1 VRQVTASGQTVDEA
15 VQTALEQL
23 NTTRD
28 QVEIEVIDEGNKGI
42 FGLFGSKPAVVNVT
56 VQKNQVEETEK
67 FILEVAKHMNIDVDI
82 HTIVTD
88 NHVTFELSGEK
99 IAILIGRRGQT
110 LNAFQY
116 LIQLVI
122 NRSGED
128 FYRITL
134 DAEGYRKRREDTL
147 IRLAKRMGEKA
158 IKLNR
163 KVTLEPM
170 PPYERKII
178 HQALQDEDV
187 KTYSEGAEPNRNIV
201 IEP

>member
-1 VRQVTASGQTVDEA
+1 MKQITASGQTVDEA

-28 QVEIEVIDEGNKGI
+28 QVDIEIIDEGNKGI

-56 VQKNQVEETEK
+56 VRKNQVEEAEN
-67 FILEVAKHMNIDVDI
+67 FIREVATHMNISIDI
-82 HTIVTD
+82 KTTVKD
-88 NHVTFELSGEK
+88 NHVTFELSGDK
-99 IAILIGRRGQT
+99 IALLIGRRGQT

-122 NRSGED
+122 NRSGQD

-134 DAEGYRKRREDTL
+134 DAEGYRKRREETL
-147 IRLAKRMGEKA
+147 IRLAERMGQKA
-158 IKLNR
+158 LQLNR
-163 KVTLEPM
+163 KVKLEPM

-178 HQALQDEDV
+178 HQSLQDKDV
-187 KTYSEGAEPNRNIV
+187 KTYSEGVEPNRHIV

>member
-1 VRQVTASGQTVDEA
+1 VKQITASGQTVDEA

-28 QVEIEVIDEGNKGI
+28 QVDIEIIDEGNKGI

-56 VQKNQVEETEK
+56 VRKNQVEEAEN
-67 FILEVAKHMNIDVDI
+67 FIREVATHMNISIDI
-82 HTIVTD
+82 KTTVKD
-88 NHVTFELSGEK
+88 NHVTFELSGDK
-99 IAILIGRRGQT
+99 IALLIGRRGQT

-122 NRSGED
+122 NRSGQD

-134 DAEGYRKRREDTL
+134 DAEGYRKRREETL
-147 IRLAKRMGEKA
+147 IRLAERMGQKA
-158 IKLNR
+158 LQLNR
-163 KVTLEPM
+163 KVKLEPM

-178 HQALQDEDV
+178 HQSLQDKDV
-187 KTYSEGAEPNRNIV
+187 KTYSEGVEPNRHIV

>member
-1 VRQVTASGQTVDEA
+1 MKQITASGQTVDEA

-28 QVEIEVIDEGNKGI
+28 QVDIEIIDEGNKGI

-56 VQKNQVEETEK
+56 VRKNQVEEAEK
-67 FILEVAKHMNIDVDI
+67 FIREVASHMNISIDI
-82 HTIVTD
+82 QTTVKD
-88 NHVTFELSGEK
+88 NHVTFELSGDK
-99 IAILIGRRGQT
+99 IALLIGRRGQT

-122 NRSGED
+122 NRSGHE

-134 DAEGYRKRREDTL
+134 DAEGYRKRREETL
-147 IRLAKRMGEKA
+147 MKLAERMGQKA
-158 IKLNR
+158 LHLNR
-163 KVTLEPM
+163 KVKLEPM

-178 HQALQDEDV
+178 HKALQDQEV
-187 KTYSEGAEPNRNIV
+187 KTYSEGVEPNRYIV

>member
-1 VRQVTASGQTVDEA
+1 MKQITASGQTVDEA

-28 QVEIEVIDEGNKGI
+28 QVEVEVIDEGNKGI

-56 VQKNQVEETEK
+56 VKKNQIEEAEN
-67 FILEVAKHMNIDVDI
+67 FIREVTTHMNLSIDI
-82 HTIVTD
+82 KTTIKD
-88 NHVTFELSGEK
+88 NHVIFELSGDK
-99 IAILIGRRGQT
+99 IALLIGRRGQT

-116 LIQLVI
+116 LIQLVL
-122 NRSGED
+122 NRSGEE

-134 DAEGYRKRREDTL
+134 DAEGYRKRREETL
-147 IRLAKRMGEKA
+147 IKLAERMGQKA
-158 IKLNR
+158 LQLNR
-163 KVTLEPM
+163 KVKLEPM

-178 HQALQDEDV
+178 HQSLQDKDV
-187 KTYSEGAEPNRNIV
+187 KTYSEGVEPNRHIV